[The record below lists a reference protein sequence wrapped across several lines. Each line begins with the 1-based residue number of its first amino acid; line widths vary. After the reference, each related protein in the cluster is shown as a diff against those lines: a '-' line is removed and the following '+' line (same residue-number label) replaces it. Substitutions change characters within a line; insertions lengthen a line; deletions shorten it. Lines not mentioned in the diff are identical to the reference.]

1 MHFYWQ
7 TQFLKCVTWVFD
19 LPKVVPIMLVSAL
32 AFVCALVFPWVA
44 IPSLDSS
51 VVDELGSLNLGNN
64 NCWLAISFQLGL
76 AILLPLVVIAWC
88 AGKKAMA
95 AKVLWCLLAWVLLF
109 PTALQ
114 MWDPQFQIESER
126 LDSSLAFVVYE
137 MDLQHSMQQGDWRV
151 WQTFSDISP
160 KASTEVPNVLAW
172 NLELLKF
179 SNFPLILASILG
191 YSDSFF
197 AFSTRGWVLG
207 IMGCVLGLLGLYLS
221 AGQSLATL
229 RSGLKFFFT
238 VYVAVLVC
246 VQTPSMLAEYYSDRG
261 DYFGSLGSH
270 GKAIDY
276 YEKALAYKPVY
287 SFSTRFLLKYGY
299 LLKESGCESCLEAY
313 LYNALTAL
321 LQNNLQEAYYWG
333 ERAALQYP
341 DSKNVIY
348 LMSGIL
354 NVSAIHKFN
363 AQDYSEAVH
372 LWRRSLMLDPLNAP
386 SWYGLSLA
394 SVQLKKF
401 DAASHQSAQIFSLQ
415 KYLGFKPLVVPA
427 QIYLYR
433 SWHLFS
439 SNQLAAAHD
448 VYRLSKLPETW

>member
-32 AFVCALVFPWVA
+32 AFIGTLVFPWVS
-44 IPSLDSS
+44 IPSLDAA
-51 VVDELGSLNLGNN
+51 VVNEVGGLNLGNN
-64 NCWLAISFQLGL
+64 NTWLAIGFQLCV
-76 AILLPLVVIAWC
+76 AILLPLVVVTWC
-88 AGKKAMA
+88 GCKKALA
-95 AKVLWCLLAWVLLF
+95 AKVLWLLLALVLLF

-126 LDSSLAFVVYE
+126 LDSSLAFVVFE
-137 MDLQHSMQQGDWRV
+137 MDLQHAMQQGDWRN

-160 KASTEVPNVLAW
+160 KASTEVPHVLAW

-179 SNFPLILASILG
+179 SNFPLVLSSILG

-207 IMGCVLGLLGLYLS
+207 IMGCVLGLLGLYLT

-229 RSGLKFFFT
+229 RGGLKFFAA
-238 VYVAVLVC
+238 VYVGLLVC
-246 VQTPSMLAEYYSDRG
+246 VQTPSMLAEYYSYRG
-261 DYFGSLGSH
+261 DYFGSLGSNS
-270 GKAIDY
+270 KAIDY
-276 YEKALAYKPVY
+276 YEKALAFKPVY
-287 SFSTRFLLKYGY
+287 SFSSRFVLKYGY
-299 LLKESGCESCLEAY
+299 LLKESGCDSCLETY
-313 LYNALTAL
+313 LYHALTAL
-321 LQNNLQEAYYWG
+321 LENKVEEAYYWG
-333 ERAALQYP
+333 ELAELQYP

-348 LMSGIL
+348 LMSGVL
-354 NVSAIHKFN
+354 NVLAIHKFN

-433 SWHLFS
+433 GWHLFS
-439 SNQLAAAHD
+439 KNQLAAAHD